1 MTTVPYGKMRAFDNQ
16 EQYASSTD
24 TVNMIHSVIDWLS
37 IPGND
42 NWLLI
47 FDNFDDID
55 LLDIRKFI
63 PRVPAG
69 NVLITSRRK
78 DVSSYWKAIEIR
90 RMSREEGRSLLAK
103 PSGIPEER
111 LDGDLVLELLQLLSD
126 FSLEIKQAGA
136 YIAIQNSAPF
146 AESQKSSN
154 LLQNY
159 IDEYHKSAATLLRY
173 TQPSPIWDY
182 RNDSVFTT

>member
-1 MTTVPYGKMRAFDNQ
+1 MVCSGLEKNT
-16 EQYASSTD
+16 
-24 TVNMIHSVIDWLS
+24 
-37 IPGND
+37 
-42 NWLLI
+42 LL
-47 FDNFDDID
+47 
-55 LLDIRKFI
+55 LM
-63 PRVPAG
+63 
-69 NVLITSRRK
+69 VLTL
-78 DVSSYWKAIEIR
+78 VT
-90 RMSREEGRSLLAK
+90 
-103 PSGIPEER
+103 
-111 LDGDLVLELLQLLSD
+111 GDLVLELLQLLSD

>member
-1 MTTVPYGKMRAFDNQ
+1 MAIAKRVWPNRAPSAGHTMTTVPYGKMRAFDNQ

-111 LDGDLVLELLQLLSD
+111 LDGM
-126 FSLEIKQAGA
+126 FRAGKE
-136 YIAIQNSAPF
+136 YIAINGA
-146 AESQKSSN
+146 
-154 LLQNY
+154 
-159 IDEYHKSAATLLRY
+159 
-173 TQPSPIWDY
+173 
-182 RNDSVFTT
+182 DSCHRGSRS